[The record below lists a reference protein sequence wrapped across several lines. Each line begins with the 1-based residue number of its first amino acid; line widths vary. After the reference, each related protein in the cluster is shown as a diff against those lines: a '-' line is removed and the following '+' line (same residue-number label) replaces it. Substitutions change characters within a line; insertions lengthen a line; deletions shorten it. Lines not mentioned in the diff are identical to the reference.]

1 MKQRKIEAAEKA
13 IEQIALKYGVTENEV
28 RKQINIAMINGLIS
42 DDPKIKRF
50 WENVPRAGEIPTPE
64 ELIAHLSDMV
74 KEKNCER
81 NTSGHKDNLW
91 TEGQSAN

>member
-13 IEQIALKYGVTENEV
+13 IEQIALKHGVTVNEV

-64 ELIAHLSDMV
+64 ELIAHLSNVMKKKQRGGNDFRCFRGLPPYI
-74 KEKNCER
+74 K
-81 NTSGHKDNLW
+81 
-91 TEGQSAN
+91 